1 MAKLLVRGGRLVDPG
16 NGWEGAA
23 DLLFEDGTV
32 AAVGPELDV
41 PRGAQIVDATGLLV
55 IPGLVDTHT
64 HVGEPYWPGHAM
76 MARAGV
82 TTALNL
88 SGQIDDVLNGV
99 KAVGAGLTLASL
111 DSPTPG
117 RGLSG
122 ESPPADEIGAVLD
135 RSLDG
140 GAIGVKVL
148 GGHYPF
154 TPDATA
160 EIFRAAR
167 ERTAYAAFHVGSTAA
182 GSDLAGLRE
191 AEALADGGPLH
202 VAHVNSYCTSR

>member
-1 MAKLLVRGGRLVDPG
+1 MPKLLVRGGRVVDPA
-16 NGWEGAA
+16 NGRDEVA

-32 AAVGPELDV
+32 AAVGPDLSV
-41 PRGAQIVDATGLLV
+41 PRGAQIVDAAGLHVL
-55 IPGLVDTHT
+55 PGLVDTHV
-64 HVGEPYWPGHAM
+64 HVGSPYWPGHAM

-82 TTALNL
+82 TTALSL

-99 KAVGAGLTLASL
+99 KAVGAGLTIASL

-122 ESPPADEIGAVLD
+122 ESPSPAEIGQALD
-135 RSLDG
+135 TSLDG
-140 GAIGVKVL
+140 GALGVKVL

-167 ERTAYAAFHVGSTAA
+167 ERTA
-182 GSDLAGLRE
+182 
-191 AEALADGGPLH
+191 
-202 VAHVNSYCTSR
+202 C